1 MKYEIKGFD
10 VYVGRNNRQN
20 DYIISKLAKDEDY
33 WFHARLCAGSSTFK
47 DNGQRTGR
55 RSFI

>member
-20 DYIISKLAKDEDY
+20 DYIISKLAKMRIIGFTQDFAPALMY
-33 WFHARLCAGSSTFK
+33 F
-47 DNGQRTGR
+47 
-55 RSFI
+55 